1 MLHIIKF
8 GGTSLGSPERIRC
21 GVSIIQERLSD
32 GKTVAVVV
40 SAFSGVT
47 NVLIQLGELAA
58 HHQAAYYDQ
67 FMQLCHRHREA
78 AQDLNPKDTLL
89 LQDLEALF
97 LQLKT
102 ELEAIERQGKW
113 SAKERDSVMSYGERL
128 SVRIFA
134 SALRVAG
141 VPAKSY
147 DADALVCTNSRFGDA
162 DVDQSATSERTRERI
177 GSLEHQVP
185 VITGFIGAN
194 ELGEITTLG
203 RSGSDYTAGIMGE
216 ALGADVVEIWTD
228 VDGVLTADP
237 NLIANAV
244 TIPRLN
250 YLEMAEMAQF
260 GTGVVHPRT
269 VLPLKELK
277 IPILIKNTLNPSA
290 EGTLITHQEDK
301 PVSTLR
307 NVSLKTSIVLLGMRS
322 KGLDK
327 VRGFLGRALER
338 LRVADIPV
346 LYAASAS
353 AEFGF
358 SAIIDDEH
366 QAHAVQL
373 LEAEFAEEYH
383 AGLLDAP
390 LILDDICMVTVI
402 GDRLTNDIGLSGA
415 VLSVLGSH
423 HLAPISLARGA
434 ANRHLSLI
442 MQKQDAL
449 KSVQLLNDH
458 FCVPAEITQPD
469 SSSAYSLPRGGSPSS
484 EDRRG

>member
-1 MLHIIKF
+1 MVHIIKF
-8 GGTSLGSPERIRC
+8 GGTSVGSPERIRC
-21 GVSIIQERLSD
+21 GVSIIQDRRAE
-32 GKTVAVVV
+32 GHTVAVVV

-47 NVLIQLGELAA
+47 NQLIQLGDLAA
-58 HHQAAYYDQ
+58 HHQVTYHQQ
-67 FMQLCHRHREA
+67 FETICRRHREA
-78 AQDLNPKDTLL
+78 AQDLHPDDTALA
-89 LQDLEALF
+89 QELEHLF
-97 LQLKT
+97 AQLKA
-102 ELEAIERQGKW
+102 ELEAIEQNGKW

-134 SALRVAG
+134 SALRAAG
-141 VPAKSY
+141 IPALPY
-147 DADALVCTNSRFGDA
+147 DAHTLVCTNSRFGDA
-162 DVDQSATSERTRERI
+162 DVDQAATSLRTRERI

-194 ELGEITTLG
+194 EQGEITTLG

-216 ALGADVVEIWTD
+216 ALGANVVEIWTD

-237 NLIANAV
+237 NLVSNAV

-277 IPILIKNTLNPSA
+277 IPILIKNTLNPGA

-307 NVSLKTSIVLLGMRS
+307 NVSLKKSIVLVGMRS

-338 LRVADIPV
+338 LRIADIPV

-366 QAHAVQL
+366 REEALHL
-373 LEAEFAEEYH
+373 LEAEFDQEYRD
-383 AGLLDAP
+383 GLLDP
-390 LILDDICMVTVI
+390 PIVLDDICMVTVI

-423 HLAPISLARGA
+423 HLAPLSLARGA

-442 MQKQDAL
+442 MYKEDAL
-449 KSVQLLNDH
+449 RSVQLLNDH
-458 FCVPAEITQPD
+458 FCVPAEVIH
-469 SSSAYSLPRGGSPSS
+469 
-484 EDRRG
+484 